1 MPQLKEKRNRLKG
14 NTSEVTREEI
24 SKLSAQY
31 LIRRNHSIDLKSKAA
46 EIELAVRRGTLV
58 ERKLVQMQATYL
70 LIGMRQKLLNLGSHA
85 HKFAG
90 GTNID
95 QARKILREIGLST
108 LNEIRDLPNCVE
120 KGWLQQLEKE
130 ES

>member
-14 NTSEVTREEI
+14 NTTEVTREII
-24 SKLSAQY
+24 SQLSAEY
-31 LIRRNHSIDLKSKAA
+31 LRRRNQTLDLKNKQA
-46 EIELAVRRGTLV
+46 EMELARQRGTLV
-58 ERKLVQMQATYL
+58 ERKLVQMQATRL
-70 LIGMRQKLLNLGSHA
+70 LINARQKLLNMAAHA
-85 HKFAG
+85 HRFT
-90 GTNID
+90 GTDID
-95 QARKILREIGLST
+95 QARRILREIGLST